1 MAKDLFN
8 RYVWLVNTIYRAGK
22 ITFEEINERWVENE
36 MSGGEDLPL
45 KTFHNHRKAV
55 QDLFDINIEC
65 NKRGGYYYYIEN
77 VEDIEH
83 GGLRTWLLNTF
94 SVNNLIN
101 ESHKLKDRIILENIP
116 SGQQFLTFVIEAMR
130 DNRVLKIKHHSF
142 WKDSAS
148 TFEVEP
154 YCVKLFRQRW
164 YMLARSVTYG
174 TIRVYSLDRIS
185 EMTDTGKSFTYPED
199 FDPAGYFYNSFGIIV
214 DQAYPPEIIQ
224 LEVYGTKA
232 KYFKALP
239 LHHSQKIIYEG
250 DGYTQFQYYMSPTY
264 DLKQELLSHGDEI
277 RVIAPEHLR
286 KEIKEIAGRI
296 SEKYI

>member
-22 ITFEEINERWVENE
+22 ITFEEINERWVDNE
-36 MSGGEDLPL
+36 TSGGVDLPL

-55 QDLFDINIEC
+55 QDIFDINIEC

-83 GGLRTWLLNTF
+83 DGLRKWLLSTF
-94 SVNNLIN
+94 SVSNLIN
-101 ESHKLKDRIILENIP
+101 ESRKLKDRIILENIP
-116 SGQQFLTFVIEAMR
+116 SGQRFLTFVIEAMR
-130 DNRVLKIKHHSF
+130 DNKVLKIKHHSF
-142 WKDSAS
+142 WKDSVS
-148 TFEVEP
+148 TVEVEP

-164 YMLARSVTYG
+164 YMLAKSVSYG
-174 TIRVYSLDRIS
+174 SIRVYSLDRIL
-185 EMTDTGKSFTYPED
+185 EMTDTGKSFTYPEELY
-199 FDPAGYFYNSFGIIV
+199 PAGYFYNSFGIIV

-239 LHHSQKIIYEG
+239 LHHSQKMIFET

-277 RVIAPEHLR
+277 RVIVPEHLR
-286 KEIKEIAGRI
+286 NEIKEIAERI
-296 SEKYI
+296 SAKY

>member
-22 ITFEEINERWVENE
+22 ITFEEINERWVDNE
-36 MSGGEDLPL
+36 MSGGVDLPL

-55 QDLFDINIEC
+55 QDIFDINIEC
-65 NKRGGYYYYIEN
+65 NKKGGYYYYIEN

-83 GGLRTWLLNTF
+83 DGLRKWLLSTF
-94 SVNNLIN
+94 SVSNLIN
-101 ESHKLKDRIILENIP
+101 ESRKLKDRIILENIP
-116 SGQQFLTFVIEAMR
+116 SGQRFLTFVIEAMR
-130 DNRVLKIKHHSF
+130 DNKVLKIKHHSF
-142 WKDSAS
+142 WKDSVS

-164 YMLARSVTYG
+164 YMLAKSVSYG
-174 TIRVYSLDRIS
+174 SIRVYSLDRIL
-185 EMTDTGKSFTYPED
+185 EMTDTGKSFTYPEELY
-199 FDPAGYFYNSFGIIV
+199 PAGYFYNSFGIIV

-239 LHHSQKIIYEG
+239 LHHSQKMIFET

-277 RVIAPEHLR
+277 RVIVPEHLR
-286 KEIKEIAGRI
+286 NEIKEIAERI
-296 SEKYI
+296 SAKY

>member
-8 RYVWLVNTIYRAGK
+8 RYVWLVNTIYRAER

-55 QDLFDINIEC
+55 QDIFDINIEC

-77 VEDIEH
+77 AEDIEH

-101 ESHKLKDRIILENIP
+101 ESRKLKDRIILENIP
-116 SGQQFLTFVIEAMR
+116 SGQRFLTFVIEAMR
-130 DNRVLKIKHHSF
+130 DNRVLKIEHHSF
-142 WKDSAS
+142 WKDSPS
-148 TFEVEP
+148 TFEVKP

-164 YMLARSVTYG
+164 YMLARSVLYG

-185 EMTDTGKSFTYPED
+185 EMTDTGKSFNYPEE

-239 LHHSQKIIYEG
+239 LHHSQSIKYEG
-250 DGYTQFQYYMSPTY
+250 DGYTQFEYYMSPTY

-277 RVIAPEHLR
+277 RVISPEHLR
-286 KEIKEIAGRI
+286 NEIKEIAERI
-296 SEKYI
+296 LSKY